1 MDLKSCDEKMNLFK
15 IPNSIAGFLKRFYQK
30 HLQKH
35 IEPFYTKQLQ
45 KRVDYFYLNHLKY
58 NKYFEE
64 FVFLIKATPRI
75 IQQSYEKVSA
85 YYCSKTT
92 GKQRKWILILIAI
105 WVIVKI
111 TFATYDYWYEVSQ
124 PKTELGPNNSLIITP
139 SQIKQVKP
147 GPVIERDFSQD
158 SSAVGIVDFNQDQ
171 TVQVFGPYQGR
182 IGKVL
187 VAAGDDVKA
196 GQPLYTIL
204 SPDLAQA
211 ASTLVS
217 TAGILKMSNETLR
230 RGKSLYETRAISLK
244 ELEQNISDQ
253 QTADASYQA
262 ALKTMGLFGL
272 TDAQIK
278 QILSGRKIDTET
290 VVVSPVTGKVVSRVA
305 APGQLVQPG
314 TAPAPITV
322 SDTTKLWMVASVPE
336 GEIARYR
343 VGQTLFVQVQAYPD
357 KTYSG
362 KVFFMSESS
371 DPVTHR
377 IQLRANLIDD
387 AHELRP
393 QMIAD
398 FNVVL
403 GDPILS
409 PAVPA
414 KALAREAD
422 GTFTVWV
429 TESDKSTKYIKQTV
443 KVGLMQAD
451 YVQILDGIK
460 PGDIVAQSNALF
472 LSNLFINLH

>member
-1 MDLKSCDEKMNLFK
+1 VQ
-15 IPNSIAGFLKRFYQK
+15 PFYAK

-35 IEPFYTKQLQ
+35 
-45 KRVDYFYLNHLKY
+45 VDYIYLNHLKY

-64 FVFLIKATPRI
+64 LVFLIKNTP
-75 IQQSYEKVSA
+75 SYCAKQYHKVSR
-85 YYCSKTT
+85 YYKSKTSP
-92 GKQRKWILILIAI
+92 KQRKWILIIILL
-105 WVIVKI
+105 WVTVKI
-111 TFATYDYWYEVSQ
+111 AFGVYGYWYEVSK
-124 PKTELGPNNSLIITP
+124 PKTELGANDSLIITP
-139 SQIKQVKP
+139 EQVKQVTP
-147 GPVIERDFSQD
+147 GPVIEHDFSQD

-171 TVQVFGPYQGR
+171 TVPVFGPYQGR

-187 VAAGDDVKA
+187 VQAGDEVKV
-196 GQPLYTIL
+196 GQPLYTVL

-217 TAGILKMSNETLR
+217 AAGVLKMSNETLK
-230 RGKSLYETRAISLK
+230 RGKSLYETKAISLK

-253 QTADASYQA
+253 QTADANYQA
-262 ALKTMGLFGL
+262 ALKTIGLFGL
-272 TDAQIK
+272 TEAQIK
-278 QILSGRKIDTET
+278 SILSGRKIDTET
-290 VVVSPVTGKVVSRVA
+290 IIVSPVAGKVVARSA

-343 VGQTLFVQVQAYPD
+343 IGQTLYVRVQAYPD

-362 KVFFMSESS
+362 KIFFVGESS

-377 IQLRANLIDD
+377 IPLRANLTDD

-403 GDPILS
+403 GDPVMS
-409 PAVPA
+409 PAVPS
-414 KALAREAD
+414 KGIVREAD
-422 GTFTVWV
+422 GTFSVWLTNSV
-429 TESDKSTKYIKQTV
+429 DSTQYFKRTV
-443 KVGLMQAD
+443 KVGQMQSD
-451 YVQILDGIK
+451 YVQILDGVK
-460 PGDIVAQSNALF
+460 AGDIVAQSNALF

>member
-1 MDLKSCDEKMNLFK
+1 MNLSK
-15 IPNSIAGFLKRFYQK
+15 IPCALFNALKTFYAK
-30 HLQKH
+30 YLGKFINPFYVKYLQK
-35 IEPFYTKQLQ
+35 Q
-45 KRVDYFYLNHLKY
+45 VDYIYLNHLKY

-64 FVFLIKATPRI
+64 TVFLIKSAPAYIAGIYTKVATAF
-75 IQQSYEKVSA
+75 K
-85 YYCSKTT
+85 SKTSP
-92 GKQRKWILILIAI
+92 KQRKWLAI
-105 WVIVKI
+105 VIIVWVCVKVG
-111 TFATYDYWYEVSQ
+111 FAGFDYWNEVAQ
-124 PKTELGPNNSLIITP
+124 PKTELGPNDSLIITP
-139 SQIKQVKP
+139 AQVQQVTP

-171 TVQVFGPYQGR
+171 TVSVFGPYQGR

-187 VAAGDDVKA
+187 VQAGDDVKA
-196 GQPLYTIL
+196 GQALYTVL

-211 ASTLVS
+211 ASSLVS
-217 TAGILKMSNETLR
+217 SAGVLKMSNETLKR
-230 RGKSLYETRAISLK
+230 AKSLYETKAISLK

-253 QTADASYQA
+253 QTADANYQA

-278 QILSGRKIDTET
+278 QISSGRKIDTET
-290 VVVSPVTGKVVSRVA
+290 IVVSPVAGKVVARNA

-314 TAPAPITV
+314 TAPAPVTV

-343 VGQTLFVQVQAYPD
+343 VGQTLYVRVQAYPD

-362 KVFFMSESS
+362 KVFFIGESS

-387 AHELRP
+387 SHELRP

-414 KALAREAD
+414 KALVREAD
-422 GTFTVWV
+422 GTFTVWA
-429 TESDKSTKYIKQTV
+429 TNSDKSTQYFKRVV

-451 YVQILDGIK
+451 YVQILDGVK
-460 PGDIVAQSNALF
+460 PGDMIAQSNALF

>member
-1 MDLKSCDEKMNLFK
+1 MNLSKIPCALFNALKS
-15 IPNSIAGFLKRFYQK
+15 FYTK
-30 HLQKH
+30 YLGKFINPIYAKYLQKH
-35 IEPFYTKQLQ
+35 
-45 KRVDYFYLNHLKY
+45 VDYIYLNHLKY

-64 FVFLIKATPRI
+64 TVFLLKSAPGYIGGIYT
-75 IQQSYEKVSA
+75 KVASA
-85 YYCSKTT
+85 FKSKTSP
-92 GKQRKWILILIAI
+92 KQRKWLALAI
-105 WVIVKI
+105 IVWICVKVG
-111 TFATYDYWYEVSQ
+111 FAGFDYWNEVSQ
-124 PKTELGPNNSLIITP
+124 PKTELGPNDSLIITP
-139 SQIKQVKP
+139 EQVQQVTP

-171 TVQVFGPYQGR
+171 TVPVFGPYQGR

-187 VAAGDDVKA
+187 VQAGEDVKV
-196 GQPLYTIL
+196 GQALYTVL

-217 TAGILKMSNETLR
+217 SAGVLKMSNETLKR
-230 RGKSLYETRAISLK
+230 AKSLYDTKAISLK

-253 QTADASYQA
+253 QTADANYQA
-262 ALKTMGLFGL
+262 ALKTIVLFGL

-278 QILSGRKIDTET
+278 QILAGRKIDNET
-290 VVVSPVTGKVVSRVA
+290 IVVSPVAGKVVARNA

-314 TAPAPITV
+314 TAPAPVTV
-322 SDTTKLWMVASVPE
+322 SDTTRLWMVASVPE

-343 VGQTLFVQVQAYPD
+343 VGQTLYVRVQAYPD

-362 KVFFMSESS
+362 KVFFVGESS

-377 IQLRANLIDD
+377 IQLRANLTDD
-387 AHELRP
+387 NHELRP

-414 KALAREAD
+414 KALVREAD
-422 GTFTVWV
+422 GTFVVWA
-429 TESDKSTKYIKQTV
+429 TNSDKSTQYFKRVV

>member
-1 MDLKSCDEKMNLFK
+1 
-15 IPNSIAGFLKRFYQK
+15 
-30 HLQKH
+30 
-35 IEPFYTKQLQ
+35 
-45 KRVDYFYLNHLKY
+45 
-58 NKYFEE
+58 
-64 FVFLIKATPRI
+64 
-75 IQQSYEKVSA
+75 
-85 YYCSKTT
+85 
-92 GKQRKWILILIAI
+92 
-105 WVIVKI
+105 
-111 TFATYDYWYEVSQ
+111 
-124 PKTELGPNNSLIITP
+124 
-139 SQIKQVKP
+139 
-147 GPVIERDFSQD
+147 
-158 SSAVGIVDFNQDQ
+158 VDFNQDQ
-171 TVQVFGPYQGR
+171 TVPVFGPYQGR

-187 VAAGDDVKA
+187 VQAGEDVKV
-196 GQPLYTIL
+196 GQALYTVL

-217 TAGILKMSNETLR
+217 SAGVLKMSNETLKR
-230 RGKSLYETRAISLK
+230 AKSLYDTKAISLK

-253 QTADASYQA
+253 QTADANYQA
-262 ALKTMGLFGL
+262 ALKTIVLFGL

-278 QILSGRKIDTET
+278 QILAGRKIDNET
-290 VVVSPVTGKVVSRVA
+290 IVVSPVAGKVVARNA

-314 TAPAPITV
+314 TAPAPVTV
-322 SDTTKLWMVASVPE
+322 SDTTRLWMVASVPE

-343 VGQTLFVQVQAYPD
+343 VGQTLYVRVQAYPD

-362 KVFFMSESS
+362 KVFFVGESS

-377 IQLRANLIDD
+377 IQLRANLTDD
-387 AHELRP
+387 NHELRP

-414 KALAREAD
+414 KALVREAD
-422 GTFTVWV
+422 GTFVVWA
-429 TESDKSTKYIKQTV
+429 TNSDKSTQYFKRVV

>member
-1 MDLKSCDEKMNLFK
+1 MKLTKLLH
-15 IPNSIAGFLKRFYQK
+15 SIASPFKAIYMRYFDPLYKKHFQK
-30 HLQKH
+30 H
-35 IEPFYTKQLQ
+35 
-45 KRVDYFYLNHLKY
+45 VDHFYLNHLKY

-64 FVFLIKATPRI
+64 TVFLVKNAPSYCLCVYQKA
-75 IQQSYEKVSA
+75 SN
-85 YYCSKTT
+85 YYISKTSA
-92 GKQRKWILILIAI
+92 KQRKWIFALIILWLII
-105 WVIVKI
+105 KI
-111 TFATYDYWYEVSQ
+111 AFGVYGYWYEVTK
-124 PKTELGPNNSLIITP
+124 PKTALGPDDSLIITP
-139 SQIKQVKP
+139 DQVKQVKP

-158 SSAVGIVDFNQDQ
+158 SSAVGIIDFNQDQ
-171 TVQVFGPYQGR
+171 TVPVYGPYQGR

-187 VAAGDDVKA
+187 VQAGDDVKA
-196 GQPLYTIL
+196 GQPLYTVL

-217 TAGILKMSNETLR
+217 AAGVLKMSNETLK
-230 RGKSLYETRAISLK
+230 RGKSLYETKAISLK

-253 QTADASYQA
+253 QTADANYQA

-272 TDAQIK
+272 TESQVK
-278 QILSGRKIDTET
+278 SILAGRKIDTET
-290 VVVSPVTGKVVSRVA
+290 IIVSPVAGKVVSRNA

-343 VGQTLFVQVQAYPD
+343 IGQTLYVRVQAYPD

-362 KVFFMSESS
+362 KVFFVGESS

-377 IQLRANLIDD
+377 IQLRADLTDD

-403 GDPILS
+403 GDPVLS
-409 PAVPA
+409 PAIPA
-414 KALAREAD
+414 KGIVREAD
-422 GTFTVWV
+422 GSFSVWFTN
-429 TESDKSTKYIKQTV
+429 STTSTQYFKRVV

-460 PGDIVAQSNALF
+460 PGDIVAQTNALF

>member
-1 MDLKSCDEKMNLFK
+1 MKLSQ
-15 IPNSIAGFLKRFYQK
+15 ITNSIANFFKNFYAKHLSRFIAPIYVKHFQK
-30 HLQKH
+30 H
-35 IEPFYTKQLQ
+35 
-45 KRVDYFYLNHLKY
+45 VDYFYLNHLKY

-64 FVFLIKATPRI
+64 LVFLLRATPKT
-75 IQQSYEKVSA
+75 IQQIYQKWA
-85 YYCSKTT
+85 TLYCAKTT
-92 GKQRKWILILIAI
+92 QKQRKWIALLIIA
-105 WVIVKI
+105 WVIIKI
-111 TFATYDYWYEVSQ
+111 AFAGYDFWQEVTA

-139 SQIKQVKP
+139 QQVKQVNP
-147 GPVIERDFSQD
+147 GPVMERDFSQD
-158 SSAVGIVDFNQDQ
+158 SSAVGIIDFNQDQ

-182 IGKVL
+182 IGKVM
-187 VAAGDDVKA
+187 VVAGDDVKV
-196 GQPLYTIL
+196 GQPLYTVL

-211 ASTLVS
+211 AATLVAS
-217 TAGILKMSNETLR
+217 AGVLKMSNETLKR
-230 RGKSLYETRAISLK
+230 AKSLYETKSISLK

-253 QTADASYQA
+253 QTADANYQA

-272 TDAQIK
+272 TDVQIK

-290 VVVSPVTGKVVSRVA
+290 VVVSPVAGRVVSRVA
-305 APGQLVQPG
+305 AIGQLVQPG
-314 TAPAPITV
+314 TVPAPITV
-322 SDTTKLWMVASVPE
+322 SDTSKLWMVASVPE
-336 GEIARYR
+336 GEIARYH
-343 VGQTLFVQVQAYPD
+343 VGQTVFLRVQAYPE

-362 KVFFMSESS
+362 TIFFMSESS

-377 IQLRANLIDD
+377 IQLRANLTDD

-414 KALAREAD
+414 KALVREAD

-429 TESDKSTKYIKQTV
+429 TSSNQSTQYIKRTV

-451 YVQILDGIK
+451 YVQILDGLK
-460 PGDIVAQSNALF
+460 AGDIVAQSNALF
-472 LSNLFINLH
+472 LSNLFINLQ

>member
-1 MDLKSCDEKMNLFK
+1 MKLSK
-15 IPNSIAGFLKRFYQK
+15 IPCDFAEFLKGFYAK
-30 HLQKH
+30 HLAKFVMPLYAKYLQKH
-35 IEPFYTKQLQ
+35 VE
-45 KRVDYFYLNHLKY
+45 YFYLNHLKH
-58 NKYFEE
+58 NKFFEE
-64 FVFLIKATPRI
+64 FVFILKSTP
-75 IQQSYEKVSA
+75 SYIESIYKKYA
-85 YYCSKTT
+85 NYYASKTSP
-92 GKQRKWILILIAI
+92 KQRKWIAILIAI
-105 WVIVKI
+105 WI
-111 TFATYDYWYEVSQ
+111 ATKLASAGYDYLEVAIE
-124 PKTELGPNNSLIITP
+124 PKTELGRDDSLLITP
-139 SQIKQVKP
+139 AQVKQVSA

-158 SSAVGIVDFNQDQ
+158 SSAVGIIDFNQDQ
-171 TVQVFGPYQGR
+171 TVPVFGSYQGR

-187 VAAGDDVKA
+187 VQAGDEVKV
-196 GQPLYTIL
+196 GQALYTVM

-217 TAGILKMSNETLR
+217 AAGVLKMNNETLR
-230 RGKSLYETRAISLK
+230 RAKSLYETRAISLK
-244 ELEQNISDQ
+244 ELEQNTSDQ
-253 QTADASYQA
+253 QTADANYQA

-278 QILSGRKIDTET
+278 SILSGRKIDTET
-290 VVVSPVTGKVVSRVA
+290 VIVSPVAGKVVARSA

-336 GEIARYR
+336 GEIARYH
-343 VGQTLFVQVQAYPD
+343 VGQTLFVRVQAYPD

-362 KVFFMSESS
+362 KVFFVGESS

-377 IQLRANLIDD
+377 IQLRANLIDE

-414 KALAREAD
+414 KALVREAD
-422 GTFTVWV
+422 GTFSVWV
-429 TESDKSTKYIKQTV
+429 TQSDKSTQYFKRVV
-443 KVGLMQAD
+443 KVGLMQSD
-451 YVQILDGIK
+451 YVQILDGLK
-460 PGDIVAQSNALF
+460 PGEIVAQANALF